1 MVIMEALVTRIP
13 YTLLHIHSTLSCI
26 HASTYE
32 YTRCSYSILIAAN
45 HRGTRLK
52 LSYAPSPRLV
62 PSNVSKKK
70 KKKKNEEEKEEE
82 KHCTRSSSFHNGA
95 INRSATISTI
105 FSFYNNAFYFTCSSN
120 LRRMKNDKKIV
131 YERSKASCKYFSK
144 STLYTFQRPPCRLS

>member
-13 YTLLHIHSTLSCI
+13 YTLLRIHSTLSCI

-45 HRGTRLK
+45 HPLK
-52 LSYAPSPRLV
+52 AFLRAITSYRSVKRKQ
-62 PSNVSKKK
+62 KKK

-131 YERSKASCKYFSK
+131 YERSKASCKYFST

>member
-70 KKKKNEEEKEEE
+70 KKKMRKKKRKKNTARVLLHFITEQ
-82 KHCTRSSSFHNGA
+82 SIG
-95 INRSATISTI
+95 SATISTI